1 MTLYQLRRSFESLKA
16 RYAHVIAAAHLQPV
30 VDQITE
36 LWNIALANK
45 QPKPDPLSCVRK
57 VADAGFRLNTFT
69 ALHVYLEDCS
79 YYGDF
84 PDVREIVQRLFPPK
98 QPVVLSE
105 ILPTI
110 F

>member
-1 MTLYQLRRSFESLKA
+1 MTLYQLRRSFEALKTK
-16 RYAHVIAAAHLQPV
+16 YAHVIAAAHLQPV

-36 LWNIALANK
+36 LWNIAIANK

-57 VADAGFRLNTFT
+57 VADAGFRLPTFT
-69 ALHVYLEDCS
+69 ALHVYLEDCR

-84 PDVREIVQRLFPPK
+84 PDIREIVQRLFPPGK
-98 QPVVLSE
+98 PVILSNVL
-105 ILPTI
+105 PGA